1 MHYRSVGHGY
11 HAIPI
16 SHPTSSNAP
25 RHAGPSRAGP
35 GRDELAL
42 ALASREARHD
52 KSSRRVQ
59 AEGRAGDSLTGLVKI
74 RKLPSA
80 HLQSI
85 TGFSR
90 SGCTSS
96 SRIICL
102 SPAREGFSA
111 LARSY
116 ASIRAT
122 SNSGGG
128 TRYASRENK
137 TTPSGGRGGG
147 RMRIGWVQVGRL
159 IS

>member
-25 RHAGPSRAGP
+25 RHVGPSRAGP
-35 GRDELAL
+35 GQD
-42 ALASREARHD
+42 SRSQVEKRGTIN
-52 KSSRRVQ
+52 RVGVQ

-85 TGFSR
+85 MGFPR
-90 SGCTSS
+90 SGCASS

-102 SPAREGFSA
+102 SRAREGFLA
-111 LARSY
+111 LDQSY

-128 TRYASRENK
+128 TRNASRENK
-137 TTPSGGRGGG
+137 TTPNGGRGGG
-147 RMRIGWVQVGRL
+147 RIRLGWVQVGGL